1 MSYVQVVRHRRRRRR
16 ALAALVLAA
25 TVAASGSAWAASP
38 VAPSPGSTW
47 TDPGQGTITTGIPL
61 PQGR

>member
-1 MSYVQVVRHRRRRRR
+1 MNYVDVVRHRRRRRR

-25 TVAASGSAWAASP
+25 TVASAGSAWANAP

-47 TDPGQGTITTGIPL
+47 TDQGPGTVTTGIPL
-61 PQGR
+61 PHHH